1 MDTTEFH
8 QGNLNVVVSNTS
20 IEYLQSLREKAD
32 ENQTWAYE
40 PVALLNSSIINTSSF
55 IYAGNT
61 GLHIHN
67 APSSGKYFF
76 HFTPNGIWHPTQ
88 ERSPLNATLC
98 IGGLISLADWN
109 YKTDAGIQKIHG
121 STNYAM
127 DNLLSEGIFKGT
139 DVYQSNVDPDAES
152 AEYQYEFVIDFDK
165 WSQLLLD
172 EDPATEN
179 VKKIYNYRFKRLLDE
194 KNLYMV
200 SPFLHTS
207 ANFGG
212 LDLYN

>member
-8 QGNLNVVVSNTS
+8 QGNLDILVLNKS
-20 IEYLQSLREKAD
+20 IKYLQDLRGDID
-32 ENQTWAYE
+32 ENQAWAYE
-40 PVALLNSSIINTSSF
+40 PIAPLNPAIINTDSF

-61 GLHIHN
+61 GVKLHTVN
-67 APSSGKYFF
+67 NGKYFL

-121 STNYAM
+121 STNHAM
-127 DNLLSEGIFKGT
+127 NNLLGEGIFKGT
-139 DVYQSNVDPDAES
+139 DAYQSSVDTKAES
-152 AEYQYEFVIDFDK
+152 AEYAYEFVIDFEK

-172 EDPATEN
+172 EDLTTQD
-179 VKKIYNYRFKRLLDE
+179 VKRIYNYRFKGLLD
-194 KNLYMV
+194 KKDFYMV
-200 SPFLHTS
+200 SPLLHTS
-207 ANFGG
+207 ANYGG
-212 LDLYN
+212 LDLYD